1 MLLLRFFSNGSQ
13 IFAIDCELEPTI
25 ASTCQ
30 IKNKMYTVDSVSYVY
45 DVKGSFLRLDV
56 TEQQESKD

>member
-1 MLLLRFFSNGSQ
+1 MLTIRFYEEGKPL
-13 IFAIDCELEPTI
+13 FAIDCELEPTI

-30 IKNKMYTVDSVSYVY
+30 IKNKMYTVDSVRYVY